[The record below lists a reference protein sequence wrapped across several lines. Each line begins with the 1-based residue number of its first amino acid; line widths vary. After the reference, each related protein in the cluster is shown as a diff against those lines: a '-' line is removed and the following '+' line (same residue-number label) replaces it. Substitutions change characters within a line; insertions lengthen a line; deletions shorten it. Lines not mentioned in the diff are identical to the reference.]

1 MCVAAEVPAVTW
13 CRVCLD
19 ARWAASHCVTRLQG
33 DLGLRCQGRRS
44 VCVYVCVLCYFRSF
58 FPSCFPPFALSA
70 VPSFVSERGCDP
82 VLRDGLLGFSLS
94 ISWKITAQAT
104 FEEVC
109 SHPIDPCLHLSA
121 STSLA
126 LLAPP
131 TPCVCLCLCLYTL
144 NSLPTATSSLLPF
157 CHPLTS
163 SVYSLRSLLPC
174 PSISMLKYQQAQI
187 CHSKGPLLF
196 FFFFFVKGIHLKDNN
211 RLSPKS
217 DVANWLQPPQQT
229 HSVTREGWLCIMPK
243 GIVRIPD
250 VYASTTICSH
260 FPANCGDYCAALH
273 PKTVSHSFSRHY
285 ISFGLCFKA
294 NQSVFILYDVK
305 KMSSRKGMY
314 QTDSFK
320 EKKKALLFAPSWNE
334 TIYFLN
340 RTVHS

>member
-1 MCVAAEVPAVTW
+1 MLCPRLAALSICPTSCAQSSTLISLSRDRGLYMWTVYVRVFAYTHLCNQRRVAFLSVGVRYSCISPPAVDWCLDPVAVCVCVYVCVAAEVPAVTW

-131 TPCVCLCLCLYTL
+131 PPVSVCV
-144 NSLPTATSSLLPF
+144 SA
-157 CHPLTS
+157 
-163 SVYSLRSLLPC
+163 
-174 PSISMLKYQQAQI
+174 
-187 CHSKGPLLF
+187 
-196 FFFFFVKGIHLKDNN
+196 
-211 RLSPKS
+211 
-217 DVANWLQPPQQT
+217 
-229 HSVTREGWLCIMPK
+229 
-243 GIVRIPD
+243 
-250 VYASTTICSH
+250 
-260 FPANCGDYCAALH
+260 
-273 PKTVSHSFSRHY
+273 
-285 ISFGLCFKA
+285 
-294 NQSVFILYDVK
+294 FIL
-305 KMSSRKGMY
+305 
-314 QTDSFK
+314 
-320 EKKKALLFAPSWNE
+320 
-334 TIYFLN
+334 
-340 RTVHS
+340 